1 MPDLFAETYAP
12 LLAAAGFAARA
23 HRQQLRKDGET
34 PYIAHPFR
42 VCLIVRHVFGIA
54 DPEMLTAAL
63 LHDTVED
70 TTTDRDDL
78 IERFGPKVAGWVAA
92 LSKDKRLADEEREA
106 AYIQTLKNSPDEV
119 KICKLAD
126 LFDNLLDSG
135 HLSDKQRKR
144 TLKRSTAY
152 LDALAS
158 QLPESARAAY
168 ETVRKLHEEMHKKAK

>member
-1 MPDLFAETYAP
+1 MPDSIAETYAP

-23 HRQQLRKDGET
+23 YRQQLRKDGET

-42 VCLIVRHVFGIA
+42 VCLIVRHVFGFA

-92 LSKDKRLADEEREA
+92 LSKDKRLPDEEREA
-106 AYIQTLKNSPDEV
+106 AYI
-119 KICKLAD
+119 
-126 LFDNLLDSG
+126 
-135 HLSDKQRKR
+135 
-144 TLKRSTAY
+144 
-152 LDALAS
+152 
-158 QLPESARAAY
+158 
-168 ETVRKLHEEMHKKAK
+168 